1 MALSALIIGLITP
14 SGIFLRKLSCSRIL
28 SASLFCCPELLI
40 LSEKSDSVTPLAVLE
55 SIVEMT

>member
-28 SASLFCCPELLI
+28 SASLFCCPE
-40 LSEKSDSVTPLAVLE
+40 KSDSVTPLAVLE